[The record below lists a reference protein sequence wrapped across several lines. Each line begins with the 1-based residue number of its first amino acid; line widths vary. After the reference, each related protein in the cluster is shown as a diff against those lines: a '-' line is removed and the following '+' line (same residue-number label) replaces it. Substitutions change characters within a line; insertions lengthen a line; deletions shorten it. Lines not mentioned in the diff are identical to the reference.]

1 MSFSHVLTEAGYK
14 CDRSVS
20 QQQQKNMSI
29 DWSGETGENPRDVC
43 VTCRVKRD
51 AAQGS
56 KQQVA
61 AMRGAGNDEMY
72 DLFKSDLD
80 VPSLAN

>member
-1 MSFSHVLTEAGYK
+1 MGKREKT
-14 CDRSVS
+14 
-20 QQQQKNMSI
+20 
-29 DWSGETGENPRDVC
+29 PRDVC